1 VSKHKHIACYPG
13 SFDPP
18 TFGHLDVI
26 ERGRRLFDE
35 VVVGVGQNPSKK
47 TLFTAEE
54 RTDLLQQLIDD
65 LIKKEPEHAP
75 VRVQSFDG
83 LTVDFARQSGATVL
97 LRGVRNLSDLTSELQ
112 QAITNRAV
120 AGIDTAFIGAG
131 SDFGYTS
138 STLIRQITA
147 LADDLNMLQSMCPP
161 CVIEALQHKRHA
173 NAATLMELRD
183 ASGA

>member
-1 VSKHKHIACYPG
+1 MAGRHHIACYPG

-35 VVVGVGQNPSKK
+35 VVVGVGQNPAKR
-47 TLFTAEE
+47 TLFTADE
-54 RTDLLQQLIDD
+54 RVELLHELVGTIVA
-65 LIKKEPEHAP
+65 KEPEAAP
-75 VRVQSFDG
+75 VRVESFDG
-83 LTVDFARQSGATVL
+83 LTVDFATGVGAAVL

-120 AGIDTAFIGAG
+120 AGIETAFVGAG

-147 LADDLNMLQSMCPP
+147 LAGDLSMLRTMCPAV
-161 CVIEALQHKRHA
+161 VIDALQRKRA
-173 NAATLMELRD
+173 EEAETLIELRD
-183 ASGA
+183 ASSG